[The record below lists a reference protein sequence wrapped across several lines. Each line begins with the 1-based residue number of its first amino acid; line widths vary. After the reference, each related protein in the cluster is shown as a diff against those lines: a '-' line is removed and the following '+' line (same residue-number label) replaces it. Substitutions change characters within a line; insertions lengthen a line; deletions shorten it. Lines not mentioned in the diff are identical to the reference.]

1 MTTRNPIALET
12 ASIRDFRAVNS
23 RQSSAALSFG
33 AEQGIFE
40 VKFAANMGKN
50 RDMKMGYSH
59 APARAAGD
67 TKPVVNNL

>member
-1 MTTRNPIALET
+1 MRTRNPIALET
-12 ASIRDFRAVNS
+12 ASIRDFRAVKS
-23 RQSSAALSFG
+23 RQCSAALSFR
-33 AEQGIFE
+33 AEQGIFA
-40 VKFAANMGKN
+40 VKFAANVGKN